1 MKDNIIKLSEHA
13 TPDWVQECVKTEPGK
28 PTSNVANAILAL
40 RRDPA
45 FAGLVS
51 YNAMLCAVLLL
62 RPVEEDRA
70 DEFTPRP
77 LTDVDAAWIQARLQ
91 KHLVRLSK
99 DSTHQAIDAVAHEN
113 AFHPVRDYLEALT
126 WDGKERL
133 LSWLT
138 TYFGAERNPYT
149 NGIGTMFLVSMVA
162 RIFEPGCKAD
172 HMLVLEGPQGI
183 LKSTACRVLGGEWFS
198 DNLPDVTVGKDASQH
213 LRGKWL
219 IEVSEMHAMR
229 RAEASQLKS
238 FITRTTERYRPSFG
252 RREVIEPRQCVFVGT
267 TNRETYLGD
276 ETGGR
281 RFWPVL
287 TTAINIDALT
297 RDRDQ
302 LLAEAMQLY
311 RERVPWWR
319 DKDFER
325 EHVMPEQAERYETDA
340 WEEPVAKY
348 LRGVDKATIVQ
359 VAKNAL
365 DFERIDRFGTADQRR
380 VAAIMTTLGWRRA
393 RRAHGGVR
401 LWKPVVTR
409 DAL

>member
-45 FAGLVS
+45 FAGLLS

-62 RPVEEDRA
+62 RPVEEGHA

-91 KHLVRLSK
+91 KYLVRLSK

-133 LSWLT
+133 VSWLT

-302 LLAEAMQLY
+302 LLAEACSSTASVCRGGLTKTSSASTSCLN
-311 RERVPWWR
+311 RPS
-319 DKDFER
+319 
-325 EHVMPEQAERYETDA
+325 VMRPMRGRSLSPSIFRA
-340 WEEPVAKY
+340 WTRRRSCKWQRTLSTSSGSTASALPTSGGL
-348 LRGVDKATIVQ
+348 LRS
-359 VAKNAL
+359 
-365 DFERIDRFGTADQRR
+365 
-380 VAAIMTTLGWRRA
+380 
-393 RRAHGGVR
+393 
-401 LWKPVVTR
+401 
-409 DAL
+409 